1 MNFKYREKNNKKQ
14 RGFTLIELMVVV
26 SIIGVLALLGLR
38 IYAEQ
43 GNKSKDSLLKGN
55 VATIHTLIQSELAE
69 MTVSESSVWNNLNQ
83 IFTKSGIH
91 IPVGSPQ
98 SANITGVSTSIPP
111 FVHNGGRVF
120 VFVDDT
126 ASPTVF
132 YINGVN
138 SAETGLVYENHL
150 IAGK

>member
-1 MNFKYREKNNKKQ
+1 MDKNNKKQ

-26 SIIGVLALLGLR
+26 SIIGILALLGLR
-38 IYAEQ
+38 IYTEQ
-43 GNKSKDSLLKGN
+43 NNKSKDSLLKGN

-69 MTVSESSVWNNLNQ
+69 ITVNGSSVWNNLNQ
-83 IFTKSGIH
+83 IFAKSGIH
-91 IPVGSPQ
+91 IPAGSPQ
-98 SANITGVSTSIPP
+98 SANIAGVSTSIPT
-111 FVHNGGRVF
+111 FDNNGGKVF

-126 ASPTVF
+126 ASPTIF

-150 IAGK
+150 IARK